1 MLRDDTQNGCVAEQE
16 NADSGIYSN
25 FGYTADRVVVKVN
38 SPEKEKNNNNAQKQE
53 PITLAKER
61 KKEKIKI
68 KRKNKN
74 IR

>member
-1 MLRDDTQNGCVAEQE
+1 MLSDDTQNGFVAEQE

-25 FGYTADRVVVKVN
+25 FGYTAGRVVVKVN
-38 SPEKEKNNNNAQKQE
+38 SPEKEKNNNAQKQE

-68 KRKNKN
+68 KRKNKK

>member
-38 SPEKEKNNNNAQKQE
+38 SPEKEKNNNAQKR
-53 PITLAKER
+53 ER
-61 KKEKIKI
+61 KKK
-68 KRKNKN
+68 
-74 IR
+74 